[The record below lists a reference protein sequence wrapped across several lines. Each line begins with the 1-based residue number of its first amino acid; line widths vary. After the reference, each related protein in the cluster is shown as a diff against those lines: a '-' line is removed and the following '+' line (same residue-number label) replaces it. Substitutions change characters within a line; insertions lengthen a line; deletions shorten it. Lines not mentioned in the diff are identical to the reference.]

1 MFSSVSIAPYGDAV
15 PEAEGR
21 AGWGRDMPAL
31 SYAERSGSAA
41 GRAADRALQ
50 PIVRPPS
57 LTHIAQVCGGW
68 TIKNLVNAKL
78 RPGLA

>member
-1 MFSSVSIAPYGDAV
+1 MFMFSRSTNAPG
-15 PEAEGR
+15 
-21 AGWGRDMPAL
+21 
-31 SYAERSGSAA
+31 
-41 GRAADRALQ
+41 AADGPLQ
-50 PIVRPPS
+50 PVVRPPS

>member
-1 MFSSVSIAPYGDAV
+1 MFSRSTNAPV
-15 PEAEGR
+15 
-21 AGWGRDMPAL
+21 
-31 SYAERSGSAA
+31 
-41 GRAADRALQ
+41 AADGPLQ
-50 PIVRPPS
+50 PVVRPPS

>member
-1 MFSSVSIAPYGDAV
+1 VGD
-15 PEAEGR
+15 
-21 AGWGRDMPAL
+21 
-31 SYAERSGSAA
+31 SGNGGDEPCGLDLPHGLNRRRHIFLACQATAFRYSLTMS
-41 GRAADRALQ
+41 RVVE

-57 LTHIAQVCGGW
+57 LTHIAQVCGSW